1 MAIACR
7 DTPLRRA
14 ASAWLI
20 QSSNWNG
27 SGFLWVAFVNLFT
40 GTLRV
45 LHASSG
51 YFAHPMNKLLDGPQP
66 SLFAPSQEHPAK
78 LLSSV
83 ESFYE
88 TPSGAAYLGDSR
100 EVLKALPDNSVNLL
114 FTSPPYAL
122 HFKKEYGNVSKADY
136 VEWFLP
142 FAREIHRVLA
152 DDGSFVLNIGGSWN
166 PGSPTRSL
174 YHYKLM
180 IALVED
186 LGFHLAQ
193 ECYWYNPAKMPVPA
207 EWVTVRRVRIKD
219 SVEHVWWLSKTPFP
233 KADNRKVLKPYSAD
247 MIRLAQR
254 GVKATV
260 RPSGHNITSSFDKI
274 TPGGSI
280 PSNVLEDRVATEMF
294 IAGNNSANDTYT
306 IRCKEAGIKIH
317 PARFPAALPE
327 FFLKLLTDEGDL
339 VVDPFAG
346 SNTAGAVAERL
357 GRRWVGIELLEEYL
371 EASKFRFGG

>member
-1 MAIACR
+1 M
-7 DTPLRRA
+7 
-14 ASAWLI
+14 S
-20 QSSNWNG
+20 
-27 SGFLWVAFVNLFT
+27 
-40 GTLRV
+40 
-45 LHASSG
+45 
-51 YFAHPMNKLLDGPQP
+51 KLLDLPQ
-66 SLFAPSQEHPAK
+66 SGLFAPTGEHPDRLMAGT
-78 LLSSV
+78 

-88 TPSGAAYLGDSR
+88 TPFGAAYLGDSR
-100 EVLKALPDNSVNLL
+100 DLLKAMPDGSVNLV

-136 VEWFLP
+136 VEWFLS

-166 PGSPTRSL
+166 PGKPTRSL
-174 YHYKLM
+174 YHFKLM
-180 IALVED
+180 IALVEEV
-186 LGFHLAQ
+186 GFHLAQ

-233 KADNRKVLKPYSAD
+233 KADNRKVLRPYSAD
-247 MIRLAQR
+247 MIRLAKR

-260 RPSGHNITSSFDKI
+260 RPSGHSITSSFDKI
-274 TPGGSI
+274 ESGGSI
-280 PSNVLEDRVATEMF
+280 PSNVLEDQLANEML
-294 IAGNNSANDTYT
+294 IAGNNSANDVYT
-306 IRCKEAGIKIH
+306 LRCKEAGIKIH

-327 FFLKLLTDEGDL
+327 FFVKLLTDEGDL

-357 GRRWVGIELLEEYL
+357 GRRWIAFELLEEYL
-371 EASKFRFGG
+371 KASEFRFGG